1 MLGGIKTSEFFG
13 QPKVRALSCL
23 AGSDFALE
31 KQLKIR
37 RTKIVS
43 TTFDG
48 YIYISIFEPNYK
60 RAPNPI
66 NTSF

>member
-48 YIYISIFEPNYK
+48 YISIFEPNYK